1 MKWKTELV
9 LKGGATMTKKLLWVL
24 VIIFT
29 LLDKGPPNSEMERK
43 HICFHEACGA
53 KSVHI

>member
-9 LKGGATMTKKLLWVL
+9 LKGGATMTKNFCGVL
-24 VIIFT
+24 ALIFT

-43 HICFHEACGA
+43 HICFYEA
-53 KSVHI
+53 